1 MKTRETRRER
11 KNAKFAQ
18 KAREEIQLCSIV
30 GEFHKAYLEIE
41 LGCEEA
47 YLERIQARLKELE
60 AQVAYDTTEVA
71 YDTTEVEEDG
81 IVNCARRS
89 GNRGYRKQTLEF

>member
-60 AQVAYDTTEVA
+60 AQVV

-81 IVNCARRS
+81 IVNFARPS
-89 GNRGYRKQTLEF
+89 GNRGHRKQTLEF